1 MKQNS
6 FWRRSLRLL
15 MAVLVFVSLS
25 PTSLRAAEDWSYDKC
40 DVNKPFGGGSGYY
53 NDPYRIET
61 AQQLVNLAYK
71 VTQDGMSYAGS
82 YFRLMNDIV
91 LNDDVIA
98 GAIKEADGSIRYDK
112 NKAHFDKM
120 KAWQPIGMYGRLWHD
135 YFKGV
140 FDGGGHSISGIYFR
154 KPVETSDKAYVF
166 AGLFACI
173 DNATIQN
180 LTIKDSFFS
189 ISYTKAKTGSRD
201 MGCLVGYAK
210 SGTIAN
216 CHVENCVISS
226 DTDVYGDGWNIG
238 GLVGEVK
245 NAFGANG
252 CSFDGVIDLYT
263 ISQIEGGCYYA
274 GGILGGKHTENEL
287 TIENCRTKGKLMCR
301 EKNTESITVAR
312 LGGIV
317 GYSDSNTEIGKNK
330 MTRCINQMDIS
341 AYADGSVYRGATQA
355 YVNGISTGSA
365 VCTECANY
373 GNLNVGGTTYR
384 ANEQDGKY
392 GYITMSGICQTG
404 NAIDCFNYGNISI
417 APMKYSNNT
426 IFFPFICNDGDVTDC
441 FNNNIETFHFDNS
454 YFVPGPARVRYNN
467 VKYCISRNGTEI
479 STGINKADFTSE
491 DYMEALNKAAGSSKY
506 GIIKDSNHPF
516 NGYLSLTSLGALSYL
531 LAGQG
536 TEASPFMIHNATD
549 LRTLAYMYTTDNDYN
564 GKYFRMDAN
573 IDMSNEPV
581 FDGIGSYSRPFDG
594 IFDGAGHY
602 IRGLRAKDGSFF
614 YGIKGI
620 VRNLA
625 LDDFQSLNGQV
636 FGPFAYSL
644 KNGGI
649 LENCYA
655 FGDADLKIGE
665 MYETSHFGGICVD
678 TEVNSKVDNC
688 YYIGNVK
695 ITNPLGHDLYWGPT
709 LVGGIAERVQGKVSN
724 CYTSFTY
731 DTGEQSSMVRT
742 SLGGITTTQYSDNGQ
757 FSNNYSHYEIAA
769 SAQQPTVQKV
779 EGETVVESE
788 SDLDA
793 AALGSAWLKGMRHPV
808 LKSAYHYDCK
818 DYNGQDACLD
828 PLGYTSTSN
837 DILTL
842 VPTAGQKDD
851 TKMWLLPNVA
861 VYSEDLDADCLSS
874 FNIIPCSYYKRLP
887 LRYKPSKEGVRLTG
901 TVNYP
906 WLIKKGLMRYSFCL
920 PGSVNVN
927 QLPEG
932 SKLYVG
938 GTLTDN
944 PAPDF
949 YRMNIVEV
957 DEVPAGVPFFLEY
970 DNQGEERTYNIS
982 MTGDLAMTPQKASE
996 ASSLR
1001 GSYSYLPDEYYNR
1014 LMEDYDGNLVMVHE
1028 PEPVYGFE
1036 AYLPFKLYHGNVNID
1051 KYLLLSE
1058 QGNNTDEVL
1067 AVNDGNEV
1075 SVKLRRNLKAGE
1087 WNTLCLPF
1095 DMSASDLTRM
1105 LGEGTIIEEPS
1116 ELIYDASTNS
1126 LDIKFRKLDAS
1137 DELGFGKPYMVF
1149 STSNT
1154 EGLLDMGNVA
1164 LYSTTNP
1171 LTVDCSENGYVFS
1184 VMGTYGKVN
1193 LLSTDEEEDYTA
1205 EQNNLSLVGDQPVS
1219 LLGYRFWIKVA
1230 GANGQKVKP
1239 LSGIRLIHSDGS
1251 VVTNVEF
1258 VKIGQDSNNARI
1270 YDLQGIQ
1277 HQEMQKGL
1285 NIVGGKKIM
1294 KR

>member
-25 PTSLRAAEDWSYDKC
+25 PTALRAAEDWNYDQC
-40 DVNKPFGGGSGYY
+40 DVKNPFGGGKGTLD
-53 NDPYRIET
+53 DPYLIRT
-61 AQQLVNLAYK
+61 AQHLSNLSYM
-71 VTQDGMSYAGS
+71 VTHEGKTYAS
-82 YFRLMNDIV
+82 DYFRLCNDIV
-91 LNDDVIA
+91 LNDNLIE
-98 GAIKEADGSIRYDK
+98 GADKEGDGSVHYAK
-112 NKAHFDKM
+112 NVSYFANKKS
-120 KAWQPIGMYGRLWHD
+120 WQPIGAYGTLYND
-135 YFKGV
+135 YFEGI
-140 FDGGGHSISGIYFR
+140 FDGAGHSISGIYYR
-154 KPVETSDKAYVF
+154 TPLDIGMTNNAYRYG
-166 AGLFACI
+166 GLFGCC
-173 DNATIQN
+173 DNATIKN
-180 LTIKDSFFS
+180 LTIKDSFFAIRYRYS
-189 ISYTKAKTGSRD
+189 HETMSRSV
-201 MGCLVGYAK
+201 GCLIGYAK
-210 SGTIAN
+210 SGKISN
-216 CHVENCVISS
+216 CHAENCFISS
-226 DTDVYGDGWNIG
+226 DDAIYGHDWYVG

-245 NAFGANG
+245 NEFSASG
-252 CSFDGVIDLYT
+252 CSFDGIIDLFT
-263 ISQIEGGCYYA
+263 ISQTSGKCYCA
-274 GGILGGKHTENEL
+274 GGIVGAKRSKEIF
-287 TIENCRTKGKLMCR
+287 TIENCKTKGLLMCHER
-301 EKNTESITVAR
+301 KTESNTAAY

-317 GYSDSNTEIGKNK
+317 GYSYNKTTLGKNNIK
-330 MTRCINQMDIS
+330 RCANLMSIS
-341 AYADGSVYRGATQA
+341 AYKDGEVYLVSTKA
-355 YVNGISTGSA
+355 YVNGITTGSA
-365 VCTECANY
+365 VCTECVNY
-373 GNLNVGGTTYR
+373 SELNVGGPSVR
-384 ANEQDGKY
+384 LSESSKDN
-392 GYITMSGICQTG
+392 GYISISGICETG
-404 NAIDCFNYGNISI
+404 KAVDCFNYGSVICLIRGKENHALL
-417 APMKYSNNT
+417 APFVCHDAEV
-426 IFFPFICNDGDVTDC
+426 IDC
-441 FNNNIETFHFDNS
+441 FNRNDILNNFISLDELVNVNYTN
-454 YFVPGPARVRYNN
+454 VR
-467 VKYCISRNGTEI
+467 YCISGSSYKNH
-479 STGINKADFTSE
+479 GINNEDFTSE
-491 DYMEALNKAAGSSKY
+491 DYMKALNAEVGFPKY
-506 GIIKDSNHPF
+506 GIIKDNSHPF
-516 NGYLSLTSLGALSYL
+516 NGTLMLASLGALSYT

-536 TEASPFMIHNATD
+536 TESKPFIIHNATD
-549 LRTLAYMYTTDNDYN
+549 LRTLVYMYTTDNDYN

-665 MYETSHFGGICVD
+665 MYDSPHFGGICVD

-731 DTGEQSSMVRT
+731 DTGEQSSMVMT
-742 SLGGITTTQYSDNGQ
+742 SLGGITTTESADNGQ

-769 SAQQPTVQKV
+769 TAQQPTVQKV

-788 SDLDA
+788 SELDA

-818 DYNGQDACLD
+818 DYNGQDVCLD
-828 PLGYTSTSN
+828 PLGYTSTNN

-842 VPTAGQKDD
+842 VPTVEQENDGKV
-851 TKMWLLPNVA
+851 WEFPNVA
-861 VYSEDLDADCLSS
+861 VYSKALDAECLPS
-874 FNIIPCSYYKRLP
+874 FNIIPCSSSKRLP
-887 LRYKPSKEGVRLTG
+887 LRYKPSKEGVAVRG
-901 TVNYP
+901 TASYP

-932 SKLYVG
+932 CKLYVG

-949 YRMNIVEV
+949 YRMNIIEV

-970 DNQGEERTYNIS
+970 DNQGEERTYDIS

-1001 GSYSYLPDEYYNR
+1001 GSFSYLPDEYYNR
-1014 LMEDYDGNLVMVHE
+1014 LREDYDGNLVMVHD

-1036 AYLPFKLYHGNVNID
+1036 AYLPFNGYHGNVYID

-1058 QGNNTDEVL
+1058 QGKNTDEVL

-1095 DMSASDLTRM
+1095 DMPASDLTRM

-1149 STSNT
+1149 SASNT
-1154 EGLLDMGNVA
+1154 EDLLDMGNVA
-1164 LYSTTNP
+1164 LHSATNP
-1171 LTVDCSENGYVFS
+1171 LTSDCSENGYIFS
-1184 VMGTYGKVN
+1184 VEGTYGKVS
-1193 LLSTDEEEDYTA
+1193 LLSTDEEEHYTA

-1219 LLGYRFWIKVA
+1219 LLGYRFWLKVA

-1251 VVTNVEF
+1251 VVTNVKF
-1258 VKIGQDSNNARI
+1258 VKTGQDSDNARI